1 MELPFQ
7 LPDINLT
14 TEQMNFAAG
23 VAVGIALLLWGRR
36 LYWLFFATIGFL
48 IASLLAQWA
57 LPGENAAWWWWM
69 IPLFVG
75 VIGAF
80 LSVFL
85 QKMVIRLGG
94 LLTGAYLGY
103 FLSEPFLQEP
113 WPWVSLGVGAVLG
126 FFMVL
131 YLFNGALILLSS
143 LLGAMVLL
151 EPMDAKP
158 EVRLAI
164 TGALVLVGCAFQSRN
179 PPKEKKKKD
188 KKD

>member
-7 LPDINLT
+7 IPDINLT
-14 TEQMNFAAG
+14 PDQLNFAAG
-23 VAVGIALLLWGRR
+23 VAVGIALLLWGRK

-48 IASLLAQWA
+48 VASLLAQWA
-57 LPGENAAWWWWM
+57 LPAEEPAWWWWL
-69 IPLFVG
+69 IPLAVG
-75 VIGAF
+75 IIGAF

-85 QKMVIRLGG
+85 QKMVLRLGG

-113 WPWVSLGVGAVLG
+113 WTWVSLGVGAVVG
-126 FFMVL
+126 FFLIL

-151 EPMDAKP
+151 EPMEAKP
-158 EVRLAI
+158 EIRLAV
-164 TGALVLVGCAFQSRN
+164 TAGLVLVGCVVQSRQ
-179 PPKEKKKKD
+179 PSKEKKKKE
-188 KKD
+188 K